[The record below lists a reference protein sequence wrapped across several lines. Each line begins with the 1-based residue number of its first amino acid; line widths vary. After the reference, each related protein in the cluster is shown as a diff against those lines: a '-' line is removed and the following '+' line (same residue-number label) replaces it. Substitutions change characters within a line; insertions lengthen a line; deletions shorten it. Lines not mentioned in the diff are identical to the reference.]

1 MSGSYQPNDEQN
13 RIRRYLL
20 GQLTDDERQLVEER
34 IFTDPAFFAD
44 VQMTEEE
51 LLEDYVF
58 KILPSEEAEKFA
70 SRLLVSSE
78 QVRHYEATRALK
90 EYSDAEAKRGSSP
103 FFRQMRSGWGLAIAA
118 TVIVAIAIGIWMRRT
133 NSIEREVAALN
144 VAGERSE
151 TGSDYRVELP
161 RLRLR
166 SEPTENLTE
175 QPVAFPIQ
183 NNIVQFRLPLEAA
196 SYRSYEVT
204 LIHEPDSILF
214 TLRNHAP
221 VESGN
226 NKLLIIRVP
235 AHALTQGEYRL
246 VLKGSTADRRVED
259 LGSHTFTVFAPAG
272 K

>member
-1 MSGSYQPNDEQN
+1 MSGINEPNDEQN
-13 RIRRYLL
+13 RIRSYLL

-58 KILPSEEAEKFA
+58 KILPPEEAERFA
-70 SRLLVSSE
+70 SRLLVNSE
-78 QVRHYEATRALK
+78 QIRRYEATAALK
-90 EYSDAEAKRGSSP
+90 KYSDEDAKRRISP
-103 FFRQMRSGWGLAIAA
+103 FFRQMRSGWRLAVAA
-118 TVIVAIAIGIWMRRT
+118 TVIVAIVIGIWMRRAT
-133 NSIEREVAALN
+133 SVEREVAALN
-144 VAGERSE
+144 VAGKSSE

-166 SEPTENLTE
+166 SEPTEDVPE

-183 NNIVQFRLPLEAA
+183 NNIVQLRLPLEAA

-204 LIHEPDSILF
+204 LIREPDSTLF
-214 TLRNHAP
+214 TLSDHAP

-226 NKLLIIRVP
+226 NKLLIVRVP

-246 VLKGSTADRRVED
+246 ILKGSTADGRIED
-259 LGSHTFTVFAPAG
+259 LGSHTFTVLAPAG